1 MKRTLLLALLV
12 GLLMVFEGCAH
23 VGYLTPEFES
33 ITSSLNTPELISQ
46 YQLQNFSYAQTWE
59 GFGCGG
65 VDISR
70 RSTVCSPGYI
80 FSSKKGNCAAYSRF
94 ALYCLKKAGYE
105 SWIVKVRVKPATEG
119 RYAGSPVDYH
129 YMAVFKYKDENMWGV
144 LDNGRLSKV
153 LDPNS
158 IPDHR
163 QGGQPFKITNI
174 ERD

>member
-1 MKRTLLLALLV
+1 MKKISFLFLGIMLV
-12 GLLMVFEGCAH
+12 GCAH
-23 VGYLTPEFES
+23 TSYITPEFES
-33 ITSSLNTPELISQ
+33 VTSSLNTPELISH
-46 YQLQNFSYAQTWE
+46 YQSQNFSYAQTWE

-65 VDISR
+65 VDISN
-70 RSTVCSPGYI
+70 SSKVCSPGYI

-105 SWIVKVRVKPATEG
+105 SWIVKVWVKPATEG

-129 YMAVFKYKDENMWGV
+129 YVTVFKYKDENMWGV
-144 LDNGRLSKV
+144 LNNGRLSKT

-158 IPDHR
+158 IPDRR
-163 QGGQPFKITNI
+163 QGGQPFKIINI